1 MNRRS
6 LIFITLFTAVVMAS
20 VHADD
25 FPLAKLPSFAHNFD
39 LTKASDSG
47 KNTFYKFIHETL
59 APEMESLA
67 PSAGKVPNREA
78 LEQGLGVAL
87 RLDDN
92 NYNIHENFPKSA
104 QGGRSYGWTSGQVGD
119 WSDKMYLDNLAR
131 VIVEKDKNDLKNFY
145 QTIIQLLGACDAH
158 GLAALTNNYDDKT
171 KTGVPTQRVATNF
184 LAIYTAEEYRAIQ
197 GTKNW
202 DDAILE
208 VTLLGAFHGGQTT
221 FTKFYRGKFT
231 TRSNVQETGNYYGL
245 PSKDIN
251 GKVIPTVAK
260 DATMDDYWQI
270 SKTSTRSGIHLT
282 AGDYG
287 KMGTAITKYES
298 TQAHNKT
305 LSLIQSIVGS
315 GPNVIESISRYFTEG
330 KADPSKTNTLAVAVA
345 EFLDQVNTDA
355 DVITAWEEGA
365 PPPQPSP
372 TPPQPSPPPPQPSP
386 PPPVAP
392 SKINGSVGQWEKGAV
407 NKPADVSTVQ
417 RLLQIAALKLNDP
430 SLNPKGI
437 DGKIA
442 HVAANSHTVSAI
454 RAFQTRSAL
463 EVTGLIKPEDET
475 WTKLL
480 AAAGETTP

>member
-1 MNRRS
+1 MNRKT
-6 LIFITLFTAVVMAS
+6 LILITLFTGVVMAT
-20 VHADD
+20 VNADD
-25 FPLAKLPSFAHNFD
+25 FQLAKLPSFAHNFD

-67 PSAGKVPNREA
+67 PSAGKVANQQA
-78 LEQGLGVAL
+78 LEQGLGVAV

-119 WSDKMYLDNLAR
+119 WTDKMYLDNLAL
-131 VIVEKDKNDLKNFY
+131 VVVEKDKDDLKNFY

-158 GLAALTNNYDDKT
+158 GLATMTNNYDPKT
-171 KTGVPTQRVATNF
+171 NTGVPTQRVATNF
-184 LAIYTAEEYRAIQ
+184 LGIYTAEEYRAIQ

-245 PSKDIN
+245 PSKDRN

-282 AGDYG
+282 AGDYS
-287 KMGTAITKYES
+287 KMGSAITKYER
-298 TQAHNKT
+298 TKAHNKT

-315 GPNVIESISRYFTEG
+315 GPNVIHSISTYFTDG

-345 EFLDQVNTDA
+345 QFLDQVNTDA
-355 DVITAWEEGA
+355 NVITAWEKGA
-365 PPPQPSP
+365 PL
-372 TPPQPSPPPPQPSP
+372 PPPPP

-392 SKINGSVGQWEKGAV
+392 SKINGSVGQLEKGAV
-407 NKPADVSTVQ
+407 NTPADVSTVQ
-417 RLLQIAALKLNDP
+417 RLLQTAAQKLNDP
-430 SLNPKGI
+430 SLDPKGI

-442 HVAANSHTVSAI
+442 HVAAKSKTVSAI
-454 RAFQTRSAL
+454 QAFQTRSAL
-463 EVTGLIKPEDET
+463 EVTGLIEPADET

>member
-1 MNRRS
+1 MNRRP
-6 LIFITLFTAVVMAS
+6 LIFVTLFTAVVMPS

-47 KNTFYKFIHETL
+47 KNTFYRFIHETL

-67 PSAGKVPNREA
+67 PSAGRVPNQRA
-78 LEQGLGVAL
+78 LEQGLGVAV
-87 RLDDN
+87 RLNDN

-119 WSDKMYLDNLAR
+119 WSDKIYLDNLAL

-145 QTIIQLLGACDAH
+145 QTIIQLLGACDTH
-158 GLAALTNNYDDKT
+158 GLATLTNDYDAKT
-171 KTGVPTQRVATNF
+171 NTLVPTQRVATNF

-245 PSKDIN
+245 PSKDRH
-251 GKVIPTVAK
+251 GKVIPTVTK
-260 DATMDDYWQI
+260 GATMDDYWQI
-270 SKTSTRSGIHLT
+270 SKTSTRSGIHLS
-282 AGDYG
+282 ARDYG
-287 KMGTAITKYES
+287 KMGTVITNYER
-298 TQAHNKT
+298 TKAQNKT
-305 LSLIQSIVGS
+305 LSLIQSIVGD
-315 GPNVIESISRYFTEG
+315 GPNVIHSISTYFTEG
-330 KADPSKTNTLAVAVA
+330 KADPSKTTALSVAVA
-345 EFLDQVNTDA
+345 QFLDQVNTDA
-355 DVITAWEEGA
+355 NAITAWEKGA
-365 PPPQPSP
+365 PPA
-372 TPPQPSPPPPQPSP
+372 
-386 PPPVAP
+386 PPPVAFP
-392 SKINGSVGQWEKGAV
+392 KINGSVGPWEKGAV
-407 NKPADVSTVQ
+407 NTPADVSTVQ
-417 RLLQIAALKLNDP
+417 RLLQIAAQKLNDP

-442 HVAANSHTVSAI
+442 HVAANSNTVSAI
-454 RAFQTRSAL
+454 RAFQIRSAL
-463 EVTGLIKPEDET
+463 EVTGLIEPADEV

-480 AAAGETTP
+480 AAAGETP

>member
-1 MNRRS
+1 MNHKA
-6 LIFITLFTAVVMAS
+6 LILIILFIAVVIES

-25 FPLAKLPSFAHNFD
+25 FPMAKLPSFGHNFD
-39 LTKASDSG
+39 LTSASDSG
-47 KNTFYKFIHETL
+47 KNTFYTFVHKTL

-67 PSAGKVPNREA
+67 PSAGKVPNQQA
-78 LEQGLGVAL
+78 LEQGLGVAV

-119 WSDKMYLDNLAR
+119 WSDKMYLDNLAL
-131 VIVEKDKNDLKNFY
+131 VVVEKDKDDFKNFY

-158 GLAALTNNYDDKT
+158 GLAALANNYDPKT
-171 KTGVPTQRVATNF
+171 NTGVPTQRVATNF

-208 VTLLGAFHGGQTT
+208 VTLLGGFHGGQTT

-245 PSKDIN
+245 PSKDKN

-270 SKTSTRSGIHLT
+270 SKTSTRSGIHLA

-287 KMGTAITKYES
+287 KMGTTITEYER
-298 TQAHNKT
+298 TKANNKT
-305 LSLIQSIVGS
+305 LSLIESIVGS
-315 GPNVIESISRYFTEG
+315 GPNVIQSISTYFTEG

-345 EFLDQVNTDA
+345 QFLDQVNTDA
-355 DVITAWEEGA
+355 NAITAWEEGA
-365 PPPQPSP
+365 PAA
-372 TPPQPSPPPPQPSP
+372 PPPPSSAS

-392 SKINGSVGQWEKGAV
+392 SKINGSVGQWDKGAV
-407 NKPADVSTVQ
+407 NTPADVSTVQ
-417 RLLQIAALKLNDP
+417 RLLRTAAQKLNDP
-430 SLNPKGI
+430 SLDPKGI

-454 RAFQTRSAL
+454 QAFQTRSAL
-463 EVTGLIKPEDET
+463 EVTGLIEPADET

>member
-1 MNRRS
+1 MNYKA
-6 LIFITLFTAVVMAS
+6 LILAILFTAVLIAS
-20 VHADD
+20 VRADD
-25 FPLAKLPSFAHNFD
+25 FTLAKLTSFAHNFD
-39 LTKASDSG
+39 LTNASDSG
-47 KNTFYKFIHETL
+47 KNTFYKFIHTIL

-67 PSAGKVPNREA
+67 PSAGKVPNQQA
-78 LEQGLGVAL
+78 LEQGLGVAV

-119 WSDKMYLDNLAR
+119 WSDKMYLDNLAL
-131 VIVEKDKNDLKNFY
+131 VVAEKDKDDLKNFY

-158 GLAALTNNYDDKT
+158 GLAALTNNYDFKT
-171 KTGVPTQRVATNF
+171 NTGVPTQRVATNF

-245 PSKDIN
+245 PSKDKN
-251 GKVIPTVAK
+251 GKVVPTVAK

-287 KMGTAITKYES
+287 KMGTAITRYES
-298 TQAHNKT
+298 TKAHNKT

-315 GPNVIESISRYFTEG
+315 GPNVIHSISTYFTEG

-345 EFLDQVNTDA
+345 QFLDQVNTDA
-355 DVITAWEEGA
+355 NVITAWEKGA
-365 PPPQPSP
+365 P
-372 TPPQPSPPPPQPSP
+372 TPPAPTPPAPTPPPIT
-386 PPPVAP
+386 A
-392 SKINGSVGQWEKGAV
+392 SKINGSVGEWEKGAV
-407 NKPADVSTVQ
+407 NRPADVSTVQ
-417 RLLQIAALKLNDP
+417 RLLQTAAQKLKDR
-430 SLNPKGI
+430 SLDPKGI

-442 HVAANSHTVSAI
+442 HVAAHSHTVSAI
-454 RAFQTRSAL
+454 QAFQTRSAL
-463 EVTGLIKPEDET
+463 EVTGLIEPNDET

-480 AAAGETTP
+480 AATGETTP

>member
-1 MNRRS
+1 MNYKA
-6 LIFITLFTAVVMAS
+6 LVLVTLFTAVVMAS

-25 FPLAKLPSFAHNFD
+25 FPLAKLPNFAHNFD

-47 KNTFYKFIHETL
+47 KNTFYKFMHETL

-67 PSAGKVPNREA
+67 PTAGKVPNRQA

-87 RLDDN
+87 RLDDS
-92 NYNIHENFPKSA
+92 NYNIHENFPESA

-145 QTIIQLLGACDAH
+145 QTIIQLLGACDPH
-158 GLAALTNNYDDKT
+158 ELASLTNNYNPET
-171 KTGVPTQRVATNF
+171 NTGVPTQRVATNF

-221 FTKFYRGKFT
+221 LTKFYRGKFT

-245 PSKDIN
+245 PSKDKN

-260 DATMDDYWQI
+260 DAAMDDYWQI

-287 KMGTAITKYES
+287 KMGTEITKYES

-305 LSLIQSIVGS
+305 LSSIQSIVGS
-315 GPNVIESISRYFTEG
+315 GPNVIHSISTYFTEG

-345 EFLDQVNTDA
+345 QFLDQVNTDA
-355 DVITAWEEGA
+355 DVITAWEKGA

-372 TPPQPSPPPPQPSP
+372 TPP
-386 PPPVAP
+386 VALP
-392 SKINGSVGQWEKGAV
+392 KISGSVGRWDKGAV

-417 RLLQIAALKLNDP
+417 RLLQTAAQKLNDR
-430 SLNPKGI
+430 SLDPKGI

-442 HVAANSHTVSAI
+442 HIAANSHTVSAI

-463 EVTGLIKPEDET
+463 EVTGLIEPADET

>member
-67 PSAGKVPNREA
+67 PSAGKVPNRQA

-158 GLAALTNNYDDKT
+158 ELAVLTNNYNPET
-171 KTGVPTQRVATNF
+171 NTGVPTQRVATNF

-260 DATMDDYWQI
+260 DAIMDDYWQI

-315 GPNVIESISRYFTEG
+315 GPNVIHSISTYFTEG

-345 EFLDQVNTDA
+345 QFLDQVNTDA
-355 DVITAWEEGA
+355 DVITAREKGA

-372 TPPQPSPPPPQPSP
+372 TAPQPSPT
-386 PPPVAP
+386 PPVALP
-392 SKINGSVGQWEKGAV
+392 KINGSVGRWDKGAV

-417 RLLQIAALKLNDP
+417 RLLQIAAQKLNDR
-430 SLNPKGI
+430 SLDPKGI

>member
-1 MNRRS
+1 
-6 LIFITLFTAVVMAS
+6 
-20 VHADD
+20 
-25 FPLAKLPSFAHNFD
+25 
-39 LTKASDSG
+39 
-47 KNTFYKFIHETL
+47 
-59 APEMESLA
+59 
-67 PSAGKVPNREA
+67 
-78 LEQGLGVAL
+78 
-87 RLDDN
+87 
-92 NYNIHENFPKSA
+92 
-104 QGGRSYGWTSGQVGD
+104 
-119 WSDKMYLDNLAR
+119 MYLDNLAL
-131 VIVEKDKNDLKNFY
+131 VVVEKDKDDLKNFY

-158 GLAALTNNYDDKT
+158 GLAALTNNYDFKAN
-171 KTGVPTQRVATNF
+171 TGVPTQRVATNF

-245 PSKDIN
+245 PSKDKN
-251 GKVIPTVAK
+251 GKVVPTVAK

-287 KMGTAITKYES
+287 KMGTAITRYES
-298 TQAHNKT
+298 TKAHNKT

-315 GPNVIESISRYFTEG
+315 GPNVIHGISTYFTEG

-345 EFLDQVNTDA
+345 QFLDQVNTDA
-355 DVITAWEEGA
+355 NVITAWELGA
-365 PPPQPSP
+365 P
-372 TPPQPSPPPPQPSP
+372 TPPAPTSPAPTSP
-386 PPPVAP
+386 APTPPPVTVF
-392 SKINGSVGQWEKGAV
+392 KINGSVGEWEKGAV
-407 NKPADVSTVQ
+407 NRPADVSTVQ
-417 RLLQIAALKLNDP
+417 RLLQTAAQKLNDR
-430 SLNPKGI
+430 SLDPKGI

-442 HVAANSHTVSAI
+442 HVAAHSHTVSAI
-454 RAFQTRSAL
+454 QAFQTRSAL
-463 EVTGLIKPEDET
+463 EVTGLIEPNDET

>member
-1 MNRRS
+1 MARNFWPMNYKA
-6 LIFITLFTAVVMAS
+6 LILVILSNAVLIALVR
-20 VHADD
+20 ADD
-25 FPLAKLPSFAHNFD
+25 FTLAKLPGFAHSFD
-39 LTKASDSG
+39 LTTASDSG
-47 KNTFYKFIHETL
+47 KNTFYKFIHKTL

-67 PSAGKVPNREA
+67 PSAGKVPNQQA
-78 LEQGLGVAL
+78 LEQGLGVAV

-92 NYNIHENFPKSA
+92 NYNIHENYPKSA

-119 WSDKMYLDNLAR
+119 WSDKMYLDNLAV
-131 VIVEKDKNDLKNFY
+131 VIVEKDKDDLKNFY

-158 GLAALTNNYDDKT
+158 GLATLANNYDSKT
-171 KTGVPTQRVATNF
+171 NTGVPTQRVANNF
-184 LAIYTAEEYRAIQ
+184 FAIYTAEEYRAIQ

-245 PSKDIN
+245 PSKDKN

-298 TQAHNKT
+298 TKAHNET

-315 GPNVIESISRYFTEG
+315 GPNIIHSISTYFTEG
-330 KADPSKTNTLAVAVA
+330 KADPSKTNTLALAVA
-345 EFLDQVNTDA
+345 QFLDQVNTDA
-355 DVITAWEEGA
+355 NQITAWEKGA
-365 PPPQPSP
+365 SSPSP
-372 TPPQPSPPPPQPSP
+372 SFSPS
-386 PPPVAP
+386 PPVAP
-392 SKINGSVGQWEKGAV
+392 SKINGSVGEWEKGAV
-407 NKPADVSTVQ
+407 NTPADVSTVQ
-417 RLLQIAALKLNDP
+417 RLLQTAAQKLNEP
-430 SLNPKGI
+430 SLDPKGI

-454 RAFQTRSAL
+454 HAFQARSAL
-463 EVTGLIKPEDET
+463 KVTGLIEPGDET

-480 AAAGETTP
+480 VAVGEATP

>member
-1 MNRRS
+1 
-6 LIFITLFTAVVMAS
+6 LILFTLFTAVVLAS

-25 FPLAKLPSFAHNFD
+25 FSLAKLPSFTNNFD

-47 KNTFYKFIHETL
+47 KNTFYEFIHKTL

-67 PSAGKVPNREA
+67 PSAGKVPNQQA
-78 LEQGLGVAL
+78 LEQGLGVAV

-119 WSDKMYLDNLAR
+119 WSDKMYLDKLAL
-131 VIVEKDKNDLKNFY
+131 VIVEKDKDDLKNFY
-145 QTIIQLLGACDAH
+145 QTVIQLLGACDAH
-158 GLAALTNNYDDKT
+158 GLATLTNNYDSQT
-171 KTGVPTQRVATNF
+171 NTGVPTQRVATNF

-245 PSKDIN
+245 PSKDGN

-282 AGDYG
+282 ARDYG
-287 KMGTAITKYES
+287 KMGTTITKYER
-298 TQAHNKT
+298 TKAHNKT

-315 GPNVIESISRYFTEG
+315 GPNVIHSISTYFTQG

-345 EFLDQVNTDA
+345 QFLDQVNTDA
-355 DVITAWEEGA
+355 NVITAWEKGA
-365 PPPQPSP
+365 PP
-372 TPPQPSPPPPQPSP
+372 P

-407 NKPADVSTVQ
+407 NTPADVSTVQ
-417 RLLQIAALKLNDP
+417 RLLQTAAQKLNDP
-430 SLNPKGI
+430 SLDPKGI

-442 HVAANSHTVSAI
+442 HVAANSNTVSAI
-454 RAFQTRSAL
+454 QAFQTRSAL
-463 EVTGLIKPEDET
+463 EVTGLIEPAHET